1 MHIYTLTYSAVGMHS
16 THSPQWHTHT
26 SVNGIT
32 RAEESGC
39 WIFPPFLCQPFISRS
54 EGGGEWGGE
63 RYRENQ
69 RRKARERA
77 RERWSLHSPA
87 GDRPRTFCT
96 GVFVGEIQNTFSIPP
111 ELDLPVCLS
120 VHSLSVGFPV
130 CLPSHLSVTGWAD
143 VCQLI
148 CLSLYEVFKLSRV
161 HAVEEASEVK
171 AEERK
176 SLRLYVRPQFNTT
189 QVLQKP
195 EFSPSSKNG
204 YRGISLAQVQDLWQ
218 ICEEWCRSHWCHP
231 RSLVLLWTL
240 TKTLCW
246 PKGLKIKQIII
257 PYPKRSHILHLN
269 TAYSQ
274 LTCRP

>member
-1 MHIYTLTYSAVGMHS
+1 MALQELRNLAAGYFLHS
-16 THSPQWHTHT
+16 
-26 SVNGIT
+26 SVNHSSLA
-32 RAEESGC
+32 RREEG
-39 WIFPPFLCQPFISRS
+39 S
-54 EGGGEWGGE
+54 EGRE

-176 SLRLYVRPQFNTT
+176 SVRMCSLICSRETSVQHHAG
-189 QVLQKP
+189 
-195 EFSPSSKNG
+195 SPKA
-204 YRGISLAQVQDLWQ
+204 RI
-218 ICEEWCRSHWCHP
+218 
-231 RSLVLLWTL
+231 
-240 TKTLCW
+240 
-246 PKGLKIKQIII
+246 
-257 PYPKRSHILHLN
+257 
-269 TAYSQ
+269 
-274 LTCRP
+274 